1 VQAATQAG
9 AEIPLASATPA
20 SPVAAQTAFPVE
32 DERQDDSA
40 AAAEPEP
47 QAQGAIPEQVSMQ
60 ELLFQVAA
68 AVPAVTQAQVFPVA
82 VARPSRVQAAVLPS
96 GPVSTLKDGLLSE
109 QLEPESKPTDDLP
122 RADLESTPDALLRDV
137 PPPVPG
143 GNPQRAEQGPTVHRS
158 AAG

>member
-60 ELLFQVAA
+60 ALLFQVAA
-68 AVPAVTQAQVFPVA
+68 AVPAVTQAQAFPAA
-82 VARPSRVQAAVLPS
+82 VEPRIQAQAAALPS
-96 GPVSTLKDGLLSE
+96 EPVSTPKDGLLSE
-109 QLEPESKPTDDLP
+109 QLESKPTDDLP

-137 PPPVPG
+137 PPPVLG